1 MTSITVMTG
10 NIRFKV
16 PGRRFSTDEL
26 TVNDS
31 FSPGDSLLQPAQEAF
46 PGLRFSRPL
55 RLLRDDLYR
64 F

>member
-1 MTSITVMTG
+1 
-10 NIRFKV
+10 
-16 PGRRFSTDEL
+16 L